1 LVAGKKEM
9 RIKYF
14 LKLKKMLQGMREPS
28 REKEKHKVQA
38 LAQELQEL
46 MQQIPSNVE
55 QLIEEVIIEESNV
68 MGLEEIETGK
78 QYIKTGRHHTET
90 ECVCCAA
97 KIQVLE
103 ERLCHSELTVLYLTQ
118 QLRYALHHFVKKTS
132 RAMILQNLPN
142 IGM

>member
-1 LVAGKKEM
+1 
-9 RIKYF
+9 
-14 LKLKKMLQGMREPS
+14 MLWDWKR
-28 REKEKHKVQA
+28 
-38 LAQELQEL
+38 
-46 MQQIPSNVE
+46 
-55 QLIEEVIIEESNV
+55 
-68 MGLEEIETGK
+68 ETGK

-97 KIQVLE
+97 KIQALE

-142 IGM
+142 IGMRSLFLHIAQKG